1 MAPAA
6 AAAIAS
12 PGNFVSEG
20 KQSRWN
26 PKAHAPG
33 RFEVERK
40 RIRSWLLERQ
50 VGRLCAQCSY
60 WEMVSTPS
68 R

>member
-1 MAPAA
+1 MAPTAA
-6 AAAIAS
+6 EAIAS
-12 PGNFVSEG
+12 PDNSVSEG

-26 PKAHAPG
+26 PEAHAPG

-40 RIRSWLLERQ
+40 RIRSWLLET
-50 VGRLCAQCSY
+50 G
-60 WEMVSTPS
+60 S